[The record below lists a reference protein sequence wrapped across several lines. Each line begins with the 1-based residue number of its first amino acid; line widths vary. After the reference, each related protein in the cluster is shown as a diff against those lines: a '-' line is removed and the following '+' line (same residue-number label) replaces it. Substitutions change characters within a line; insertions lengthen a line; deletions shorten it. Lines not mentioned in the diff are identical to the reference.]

1 MNTSYYDVHK
11 TFLRGLAAR
20 DIAEPLPSFDAATP
34 AAQAHHSMLLGRH
47 AVAGVRQDGFVCG
60 YLEYQDLGDGVCG
73 DYLHPFDEDTLI
85 PNSTSITEVVLR
97 LDRFPRLFVRS
108 LGDGRRSGHA
118 RRPARP
124 TGAHV
129 AVRHDHRARDAFPA
143 PHRC

>member
-85 PNSTSITEVVLR
+85 PDSASITEVVLKSG
-97 LDRFPRLFVRS
+97 S
-108 LGDGRRSGHA
+108 LPAPFRALAGRRSPVWSRA
-118 RRPARP
+118 PTCRTRRCAC
-124 TGAHV
+124 GCSA
-129 AVRHDHRARDAFPA
+129 
-143 PHRC
+143 